1 MPQGQEKLG
10 KTKKNDKIQEKIGN
24 FEKSQERKFKKHWNI
39 SVQIYEIAYTKKTFE
54 KVEKLIKIQS
64 NKSCK
69 IFLYLTNLLYFQCL
83 KMVKPI
89 KYPL

>member
-54 KVEKLIKIQS
+54 KV
-64 NKSCK
+64 
-69 IFLYLTNLLYFQCL
+69 
-83 KMVKPI
+83 
-89 KYPL
+89 